1 MSREQKILIVDDSE
15 MNRAILADI
24 LGGEYDT
31 IEAENGVEG
40 VAAIQKY
47 GTEISLVLLDVVM
60 PEMDGFGVLAMMN
73 EHRWIEDIPVI
84 MISSESGSAFVERAY
99 ELGVCDFISRPFDSL
114 VVHRRV
120 VNTILLYAKQ
130 KKLIDMVAEQ
140 IYEKEQKSSLMID
153 LLSHI
158 VEFRNGESGM
168 HVQHVR
174 MLTEL
179 LLSRL
184 IHKPDRY
191 SLTRQQINLIT
202 TASALHDIGK
212 ISIDSEI
219 LNKPGRL
226 TDEEFTIMKAHS
238 LIGAEMLEAMPMYK
252 DEPLVKTAY
261 EICRWHHER
270 YDGRGYPD
278 GLKGD
283 EIPISAQIVALADV
297 YDALTSERV
306 YKKAFPHEKA
316 IEMITGGQCGTFN
329 PLVLECLIDIAAHIP
344 EEMGKL
350 SAQRNYEQ
358 EMTNLT
364 REMLSSEELTVS
376 GRTLQLLER
385 EREKYTFFAA
395 MSHEIQFEYNVS
407 PPMLTLTPWGAERL
421 GVSELIM
428 NPADDASILRLLGRK
443 VWDSVVSLLRSTT
456 PEEPVIQYDFKLR
469 IDGELRWHRVIARAM
484 WSADEPREYQGAIGK
499 AIDIHDSR
507 MRLEDLERA
516 ATHDAMTGLLNRASA
531 KKLIAD
537 YLDDEKHHYALVIVD
552 LDYFKTANDTYG
564 HMFGDEVLKHM
575 AEKLRQSVRGTDLAA
590 RIGGDEFLIFI
601 RYQDDVQ
608 PIIARIFGALVGR
621 YADFTI
627 SVSMGVSTTES
638 VGRDYGELF
647 RSADQAL
654 YSVKRSGRGQYRF
667 YDESMCQML
676 SVISPID
683 KEEEIVENKDV

>member
-1 MSREQKILIVDDSE
+1 M
-15 MNRAILADI
+15 
-24 LGGEYDT
+24 
-31 IEAENGVEG
+31 
-40 VAAIQKY
+40 KY
-47 GTEISLVLLDVVM
+47 
-60 PEMDGFGVLAMMN
+60 
-73 EHRWIEDIPVI
+73 
-84 MISSESGSAFVERAY
+84 
-99 ELGVCDFISRPFDSL
+99 
-114 VVHRRV
+114 
-120 VNTILLYAKQ
+120 
-130 KKLIDMVAEQ
+130 
-140 IYEKEQKSSLMID
+140 
-153 LLSHI
+153 
-158 VEFRNGESGM
+158 
-168 HVQHVR
+168 
-174 MLTEL
+174 
-179 LLSRL
+179 
-184 IHKPDRY
+184 
-191 SLTRQQINLIT
+191 
-202 TASALHDIGK
+202 
-212 ISIDSEI
+212 
-219 LNKPGRL
+219 
-226 TDEEFTIMKAHS
+226 
-238 LIGAEMLEAMPMYK
+238 
-252 DEPLVKTAY
+252 AY

-329 PLVLECLIDIAAHIP
+329 PLVLECLTDIAAHIP

-564 HMFGDEVLKHM
+564 HMFGDQVLKHM

>member
-1 MSREQKILIVDDSE
+1 
-15 MNRAILADI
+15 
-24 LGGEYDT
+24 
-31 IEAENGVEG
+31 
-40 VAAIQKY
+40 
-47 GTEISLVLLDVVM
+47 
-60 PEMDGFGVLAMMN
+60 
-73 EHRWIEDIPVI
+73 
-84 MISSESGSAFVERAY
+84 
-99 ELGVCDFISRPFDSL
+99 
-114 VVHRRV
+114 
-120 VNTILLYAKQ
+120 
-130 KKLIDMVAEQ
+130 EQ

-158 VEFRNGESGM
+158 VEFRHGESGI

-184 IHKPDRY
+184 IHKTDRY
-191 SLTRQQINLIT
+191 RLTRQQINLIT

-329 PLVLECLIDIAAHIP
+329 PLVLECLTDIAAHIP

-407 PPMLTLTPWGAERL
+407 PPMLTLTPWGAKRL

-564 HMFGDEVLKHM
+564 HMFGDQVLKHM

-676 SVISPID
+676 SVISPND
-683 KEEEIVENKDV
+683 KEDEIVENM

>member
-1 MSREQKILIVDDSE
+1 MGQ
-15 MNRAILADI
+15 
-24 LGGEYDT
+24 
-31 IEAENGVEG
+31 
-40 VAAIQKY
+40 
-47 GTEISLVLLDVVM
+47 
-60 PEMDGFGVLAMMN
+60 
-73 EHRWIEDIPVI
+73 
-84 MISSESGSAFVERAY
+84 
-99 ELGVCDFISRPFDSL
+99 
-114 VVHRRV
+114 
-120 VNTILLYAKQ
+120 
-130 KKLIDMVAEQ
+130 
-140 IYEKEQKSSLMID
+140 
-153 LLSHI
+153 
-158 VEFRNGESGM
+158 
-168 HVQHVR
+168 
-174 MLTEL
+174 
-179 LLSRL
+179 
-184 IHKPDRY
+184 
-191 SLTRQQINLIT
+191 
-202 TASALHDIGK
+202 
-212 ISIDSEI
+212 
-219 LNKPGRL
+219 
-226 TDEEFTIMKAHS
+226 
-238 LIGAEMLEAMPMYK
+238 
-252 DEPLVKTAY
+252 
-261 EICRWHHER
+261 
-270 YDGRGYPD
+270 RG
-278 GLKGD
+278 L
-283 EIPISAQIVALADV
+283 
-297 YDALTSERV
+297 
-306 YKKAFPHEKA
+306 
-316 IEMITGGQCGTFN
+316 
-329 PLVLECLIDIAAHIP
+329 
-344 EEMGKL
+344 
-350 SAQRNYEQ
+350 
-358 EMTNLT
+358 
-364 REMLSSEELTVS
+364 
-376 GRTLQLLER
+376 
-385 EREKYTFFAA
+385 
-395 MSHEIQFEYNVS
+395 
-407 PPMLTLTPWGAERL
+407 
-421 GVSELIM
+421 
-428 NPADDASILRLLGRK
+428 
-443 VWDSVVSLLRSTT
+443 LLRSTT

>member
-130 KKLIDMVAEQ
+130 KKLIEMVAEQ

-184 IHKPDRY
+184 IQKTDRY

-238 LIGAEMLEAMPMYK
+238 LVGAEMLEAMPMYK

-329 PLVLECLIDIAAHIP
+329 PLVLECLTDIAPHIP

-350 SAQRNYEQ
+350 SQQRNYEQ

-407 PPMLTLTPWGAERL
+407 PPMLTLTPWGAKRL
-421 GVSELIM
+421 GTGELIM
-428 NPADDASILRLLGRK
+428 NPADDPSILRLLGRK
-443 VWDSVVSLLRSTT
+443 VWDDVVSLLRSTT
-456 PEEPVIQYDFKLR
+456 PEEPVVQYDFKLR

-507 MRLEDLERA
+507 TRLEDLERA

-537 YLDDEKHHYALVIVD
+537 HLDDEKHHYALVIVD

-601 RYQDDVQ
+601 RYQDDVR

-621 YADFTI
+621 YGDFTI
-627 SVSMGVSTTES
+627 SVSMGVATTES

-667 YDESMCQML
+667 YDESMSQML